1 MPPATLLVSL
11 VGNHLDPILSAVATS
26 RKALYQRVPTVAA
39 LQQQLSSPAAL
50 ERVVLIE
57 LSQLS
62 IPGSSPRDTLRR
74 ITQLAPEMRIV
85 VVASQAKT
93 LFVADRKWLE
103 VSPHVT
109 VLSGITPRSW
119 HASGKPLFEALFGQG
134 DFSTELRRVE
144 PFIKAL
150 DQHAAATAIDLA
162 HERKIDYVSAAHSM
176 VSPRG
181 IVVGDRR
188 YRLKL
193 YPEVFVCR
201 EAYVWL
207 QRILL
212 MSAQDALIAG
222 QATQEAGLIYH
233 VVREQA
239 FADEEFF
246 FRVAGYPA
254 DFSWVSFL
262 NSFFGKDGPA
272 RKDRTYHAKTYP
284 MCLQGQETFDWM
296 RAKGF
301 TENEAMT
308 IGQRMID
315 LNLIH
320 HVADEQPFRADNLFF
335 RALHDENAQAQPLA
349 AANPQYKAV

>member
-1 MPPATLLVSL
+1 
-11 VGNHLDPILSAVATS
+11 
-26 RKALYQRVPTVAA
+26 
-39 LQQQLSSPAAL
+39 
-50 ERVVLIE
+50 
-57 LSQLS
+57 
-62 IPGSSPRDTLRR
+62 
-74 ITQLAPEMRIV
+74 
-85 VVASQAKT
+85 
-93 LFVADRKWLE
+93 
-103 VSPHVT
+103 
-109 VLSGITPRSW
+109 
-119 HASGKPLFEALFGQG
+119 
-134 DFSTELRRVE
+134 
-144 PFIKAL
+144 
-150 DQHAAATAIDLA
+150 
-162 HERKIDYVSAAHSM
+162 
-176 VSPRG
+176 
-181 IVVGDRR
+181 VVGDRR

-222 QATQEAGLIYH
+222 QAMQEAGLIYH